1 MGRRRFEMFQYRAV
15 LVRLRQG
22 DSDRDI
28 ARARLM
34 GRPKVAAL
42 RVLADRHGWLIAD
55 APLPE
60 DAVIAAAIGQARR
73 ARSTISSVEPF
84 RERLTHWAEQ
94 GVSGVAIR
102 RTWCFVM
109 TLCFSRHQYAEF
121 VWDQTVVTWLGCHR
135 RAFEW
140 FTAVPARL
148 IIDAQPASARQQTR
162 LHRIP
167 GPADRG

>member
-15 LVRLRQG
+15 LVRLPQG

-42 RVLADRHGWLIAD
+42 RVLADRHGWLIAE

-84 RERLTHWAEQ
+84 RERVTRWARAGRERR
-94 GVSGVAIR
+94 GDPCRAVSRAR
-102 RTWCFVM
+102 PQRQ
-109 TLCFSRHQYAEF
+109 L
-121 VWDQTVVTWLGCHR
+121 LGRAAHARGTEHR
-135 RAFEW
+135 
-140 FTAVPARL
+140 
-148 IIDAQPASARQQTR
+148 ASAKSHGALAVRPGRSRAGPCPPVVPRTALIAAWPTR
-162 LHRIP
+162 
-167 GPADRG
+167 DRE